1 MRMRSAKR
9 PGTTVVECTVVFP
22 VVLFLLLAL
31 VVGGMGVFRYQEVAT
46 LAREAAR
53 YASVHGTQYAKEAA
67 TTPPTPT
74 DIFNDA
80 IANRE
85 VALDLSQLTT
95 TVTYNTSNQPY
106 HTKVDGNGNIVP
118 VQNTVQVTLTYYWVP
133 EALLGGLTLT
143 STSVMPMAY

>member
-1 MRMRSAKR
+1 MQLGSAKR
-9 PGTTVVECTVVFP
+9 PGTTVVEFTAVFP
-22 VVLFLLLAL
+22 VLLSLMLAI

-74 DIFNDA
+74 DIFNHA
-80 IANRE
+80 IAKRE
-85 VALDLSQLTT
+85 VALDLSRLTSA
-95 TVTYNTSNQPY
+95 VTYNTANQPY
-106 HTKVDGNGNIVP
+106 HTKVDSEGNIVP
-118 VQNTVQVTLTYYWVP
+118 VQNTVQVTLTYQWIP
-133 EALLGGLTLT
+133 EALLGGFTLT